1 MGLLVHRLFLVLIML
16 WLPLQGAFA
25 AGVPLCVHEEN
36 AGNKFN
42 PDAILIIEDHLH
54 AIHHEQSMDSS
65 ITSIQECEVNTL
77 CHASCSTVITSVL
90 STTIR
95 FDSLSYTISLII
107 KPISFIPEQLQ
118 RPPLT

>member
-1 MGLLVHRLFLVLIML
+1 MHRFFLVLIML
-16 WLPLQGAFA
+16 WLPLQGVFA

-36 AGNKFN
+36 AGNKLN
-42 PDAILIIEDHLH
+42 PDAIFIIEDHLH
-54 AIHHEQSMDSS
+54 AIIHHEQSMDSS
-65 ITSIQECEVNTL
+65 IISNQECEVNTL

-95 FDSLSYTISLII
+95 FDRLPYTISLIT